1 MTDPTRVPPARR
13 HVTPLDPP
21 PPAPDPNSTSEEPL
35 LGVGTITTVAGIG
48 LSLAVGL
55 GLRVSPTAQVLIL
68 GATTSLAPIIVALIA
83 RRKVYSPATVAT
95 LLAASR
101 ARKTVA

>member
-1 MTDPTRVPPARR
+1 MQPDPTRVPPARR
-13 HVTPLDPP
+13 HVTLDPP
-21 PPAPDPNSTSEEPL
+21 PPAPDPNTTSEEPL
-35 LGVGTITTVAGIG
+35 LGVGTITTVVGIG

-83 RRKVYSPATVAT
+83 RRKVWSPVSVNR
-95 LLAASR
+95 LLEAR
-101 ARKTVA
+101 ARKTVM